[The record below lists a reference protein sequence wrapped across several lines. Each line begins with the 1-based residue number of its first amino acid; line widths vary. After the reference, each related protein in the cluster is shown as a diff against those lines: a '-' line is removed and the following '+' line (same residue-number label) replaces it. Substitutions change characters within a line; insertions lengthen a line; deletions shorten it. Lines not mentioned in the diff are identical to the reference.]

1 MNDCYV
7 ILNEAHKDD
16 DDIVVENIN
25 IINDSQKLKTKDN
38 RISGKKCV
46 IKTCNNSNRSC
57 KKKKFLIFLNVIP
70 RCSINGSTN

>member
-1 MNDCYV
+1 MNDCDV

-38 RISGKKCV
+38 RIQSVLLKLVAIQTVLAKKEN
-46 IKTCNNSNRSC
+46 I
-57 KKKKFLIFLNVIP
+57 LIFLNVIL
-70 RCSINGSTN
+70 RCAINGSTN